1 VKLGKLDATKWQRYW
16 MTAELGI
23 YADEKKVCVEQANVC
38 THVQAIAK
46 NFHACKS
53 RRTPKN
59 FHACKSRRT
68 PRTPCII
75 I

>member
-23 YADEKKVCVEQANVC
+23 NAIQKRSVWNKLMSAP
-38 THVQAIAK
+38 VQAIAK

-59 FHACKSRRT
+59 FHAL
-68 PRTPCII
+68 
-75 I
+75 